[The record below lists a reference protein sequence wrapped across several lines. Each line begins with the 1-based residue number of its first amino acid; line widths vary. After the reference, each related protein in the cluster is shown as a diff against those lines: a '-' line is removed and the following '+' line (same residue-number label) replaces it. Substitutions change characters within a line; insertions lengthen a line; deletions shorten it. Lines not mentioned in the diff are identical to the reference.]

1 MSAEPYE
8 LAPREAKTLTLVK
21 AIIVEDSEDDL
32 LLLLRALKK
41 GGIEVIYTRVE
52 TRDALQEALA
62 DQTWQMVISDHA
74 MPRFSAPEALEVL
87 KESGRDLPFIIVSG
101 TIGEEIAVEA
111 MKAGAHDYIMKDN
124 LSRLAPAVQRELRD
138 AVVREQHNRYRQQLE
153 YMSLHDQMTGL
164 YNRVYFENELVRLEG
179 GRDYPILILSADLD
193 GLKLINDSLGP
204 KVGDA
209 AIKTCAELLGK
220 PLRKGDLLARIGGD
234 EFVAILPRSGDLYG
248 PELADMV
255 RAEVEAYNE
264 ANEHLPLSI
273 SVGYAL
279 ATGPHTPLGDIFK
292 EATAMMNLDKLNR
305 SESVRSQ
312 VVNSLLAALS
322 ERDYISGG
330 HAERLENLCLTMG
343 EIIGLDRHRLASL
356 AMVAQVHDLG
366 KVGIPDHILFKDR
379 GLTEEEW
386 KIMRLHPEKGYR
398 IALASPELEP
408 VAELIL
414 RHHEKWDGTGYP
426 LGLKGEEIPVECR
439 ILSIVD
445 AFDAMT
451 NDRPYRAALSREEA
465 LEEIAR
471 SSGTQF
477 DPQLVKIF
485 MSIV

>member
-1 MSAEPYE
+1 MA
-8 LAPREAKTLTLVK
+8 LIK

-41 GGIEVIYTRVE
+41 GGIEVIYNRVE
-52 TRDALQEALA
+52 TRDALEEALL
-62 DQTWQMVISDHA
+62 DQTWQIVISDHA

-124 LSRLAPAVQRELRD
+124 LSRLVPAVQRELRD
-138 AVVREQHNRYRQQLE
+138 AAVREQHNRYRGQLE

-164 YNRVYFENELVRLEG
+164 YNRVYFENELERLNG
-179 GRDYPILILSADLD
+179 GRDYPVLILSADLD

-204 KVGDA
+204 KEGDA
-209 AIKTCAELLGK
+209 AIKTCAKLLGK

-234 EFVAILPRSGDLYG
+234 EFVAVLPRSGDLSG
-248 PELADMV
+248 SELADLI
-255 RAEVEAYNE
+255 RSEVAAYNE
-264 ANEHLPLSI
+264 DNEHLPLNI
-273 SVGYAL
+273 SLGYAL
-279 ATGPHTPLGDIFK
+279 ATGPDTPLEDVFK
-292 EATAMMNLDKLNR
+292 EANAMMNLDKQNR
-305 SESVRSQ
+305 SESVRSK

-330 HAERLENLCLTMG
+330 HAERLENLCLEMG
-343 EIIGLDRHRLASL
+343 GIIGLDRHKLASL
-356 AMVAQVHDLG
+356 ALVARVHDLG
-366 KVGIPDHILFKDR
+366 KVGIPDHILFKESS
-379 GLTEEEW
+379 LTEKEW

-414 RHHEKWDGTGYP
+414 RHHERWDGTGYP